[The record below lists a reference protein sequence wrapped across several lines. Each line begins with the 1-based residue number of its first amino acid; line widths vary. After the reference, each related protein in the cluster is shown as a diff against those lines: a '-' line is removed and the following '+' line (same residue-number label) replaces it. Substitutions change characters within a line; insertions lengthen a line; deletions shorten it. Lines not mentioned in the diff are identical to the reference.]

1 MLDMFQRVNNIP
13 LVFIVVSLSIIMAM
27 AVLLTSTFHYPPA
40 YHWVFGYLGF
50 AVSVIWIYALANAVV
65 DLLQTIGI
73 LFGLSDVILGLTVL
87 AWGNSIGGIVLI
99 MFDTNRLR
107 VSQIELKANTI
118 YVYQH

>member
-1 MLDMFQRVNNIP
+1 MLDIFQRVNNIP
-13 LVFIVVSLSIIMAM
+13 LVFIVVSLSIIIALS
-27 AVLLTSTFHYPPA
+27 VLLTSTFYYPPP

-50 AVSVIWIYALANAVV
+50 TVSVVWIYALANAVV

-99 MFDTNRLR
+99 MFDTNRLQ

-118 YVYQH
+118 YVY